1 MNFKKIDLNNLN
13 INKYKSKCKSLSHI
27 RTGKDYKGYIY
38 IDKQDDVVGFIN
50 MRLSDKYIQAIE
62 VSPEY
67 QGNGLGKTLLNELI
81 KMGAIRL
88 SVNKKNTK
96 AKKMYDKLFN
106 VEREDEHMYYMVLE
120 ISDYL
125 KERRG
130 LSNMKSFS
138 FKDLN
143 TINILTTE
151 NYNIINKSNENCD
164 DVIVKDI
171 SNINILTDF
180 KNKLLNESFEV
191 LYEADDDLGPT
202 DYNADDLGGGDAN
215 TDDDTGGGDD
225 LGPTDYNEDDTTA
238 DNDTDDNTT
247 NDDTTETD
255 NDLDSLESDT
265 DDPTTEPN
273 KEGDGSGDVENSN
286 DEQMNN
292 DNDQDNENNK
302 FLIKDYLELYNRL
315 EEILEKITSNETFK
329 FSRDVVYNKARINI
343 EKIKDM
349 LFDYITL
356 RFNKESYISNLYH
369 FNMVIQAVNVNVA
382 MIEKSPTVTEI
393 QNNIKNQQKTIK
405 NNKNEKKKRS

>member
-1 MNFKKIDLNNLN
+1 
-13 INKYKSKCKSLSHI
+13 
-27 RTGKDYKGYIY
+27 
-38 IDKQDDVVGFIN
+38 

-67 QGNGLGKTLLNELI
+67 QGKGLGKTLLNELI
-81 KMGAIRL
+81 QMGAIRL

-96 AKKMYDKLFN
+96 AKKMYDKLFK
-106 VEREDEHMYYMVLE
+106 VEKEDKHMYYMVLE
-120 ISDYL
+120 VSDYL
-125 KERRG
+125 KERRD
-130 LSNMKSFS
+130 LTTMKSFS

-151 NYNIINKSNENCD
+151 NYNIINESNEHHD
-164 DVIVKDI
+164 DVIIKDI

-225 LGPTDYNEDDTTA
+225 LGPTDYNEDDTTTD

-247 NDDTTETD
+247 NDDTTKTD

-273 KEGDGSGDVENSN
+273 NEGDSSGDVENSN

-329 FSRDVVYNKARINI
+329 FSRDAVYNNC
-343 EKIKDM
+343 
-349 LFDYITL
+349 L
-356 RFNKESYISNLYH
+356 LYT
-369 FNMVIQAVNVNVA
+369 
-382 MIEKSPTVTEI
+382 SPSP
-393 QNNIKNQQKTIK
+393 
-405 NNKNEKKKRS
+405 RDS

>member
-67 QGNGLGKTLLNELI
+67 QGKGFGKTLLNELI

-88 SVNKKNTK
+88 SVNKNNTK
-96 AKKMYDKLFN
+96 AKKMYDKLFK
-106 VEREDEHMYYMVLE
+106 VEKEDKHMYYMVLE
-120 ISDYL
+120 VSDYL

-151 NYNIINKSNENCD
+151 NYNIINESNENCD

-171 SNINILTDF
+171 SNINIFTDF

-202 DYNADDLGGGDAN
+202 DYN
-215 TDDDTGGGDD
+215 
-225 LGPTDYNEDDTTA
+225 EDDTTA
-238 DNDTDDNTT
+238 DNDTDDDTT
-247 NDDTTETD
+247 NDDTNETD

-273 KEGDGSGDVENSN
+273 NEGDSSGDVENSN

-329 FSRDVVYNKARINI
+329 FSRDTVYNKARINI